1 MKIPRGGSRR
11 GGDGGDMAQVGS
23 DGAVADNSAPRSPPK
38 VGDLSSFGKISKTQP
53 MTFGPASVF
62 AGKKGP

>member
-1 MKIPRGGSRR
+1 
-11 GGDGGDMAQVGS
+11 MAQVGS